1 MQPVVNDSKP
11 KRVVI
16 TRRYKK
22 GGNPNWVWGCYSGG
36 KRHTKRRNN
45 TRYNTRYNRKSRR
58 HRHY

>member
-1 MQPVVNDSKP
+1 MQSIVNDNNT
-11 KRVVI
+11 KRAVMTRG

-36 KRHTKRRNN
+36 KSHTKR
-45 TRYNTRYNRKSRR
+45 RYNTRYNRKSRR

>member
-1 MQPVVNDSKP
+1 MQPIGNN
-11 KRVVI
+11 KRAVI

-45 TRYNTRYNRKSRR
+45 SRYNRKSRR